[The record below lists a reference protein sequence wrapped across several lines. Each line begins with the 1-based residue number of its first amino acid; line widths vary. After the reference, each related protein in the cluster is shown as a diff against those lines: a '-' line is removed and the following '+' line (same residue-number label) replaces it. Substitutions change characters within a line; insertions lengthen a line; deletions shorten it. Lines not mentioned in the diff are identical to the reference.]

1 MHQNQTSSVTMTSVV
16 VEEEARC
23 SLINTEITT
32 TLSDGFKSSGDDII
46 TSTIRAL
53 GEDKVMF
60 WSLTRGNILLYLE
73 HILVAS
79 VEVDDRSY
87 LAIDIDS
94 IGTSAVLAP
103 VVLLPFAKGDEEL
116 FGLVILSIL
125 LVVMF
130 VVMFVALITSV
141 TTST

>member
-1 MHQNQTSSVTMTSVV
+1 M

-23 SLINTEITT
+23 SLINREITT
-32 TLSDGFKSSGDDII
+32 ALSDGFKSSGDDI
-46 TSTIRAL
+46 TASTIRAL
-53 GEDKVMF
+53 GENKVMF
-60 WSLTRGNILLYLE
+60 WSLTRDNILFYLE

-79 VEVDDRSY
+79 VEMDNGSH

-103 VVLLPFAKGDEEL
+103 VVLLAFAKGDEEL

-141 TTST
+141 TAST